1 MEQTTRYSSKRPD
14 TKFYTE
20 IQCIFDIFKEYLKL
34 LNRLYDILMVTY
46 GDFPAQ
52 DLQVLFAR
60 LFTFYFQTALSL
72 NTTICIVRSYG
83 TMGTVVLCILILLPS
98 MLAAIYL
105 TLPGI
110 EILKK
115 QPPWLHDPWIQCKER
130 ATERHHH
137 NYEPYV

>member
-1 MEQTTRYSSKRPD
+1 MQSGP
-14 TKFYTE
+14 
-20 IQCIFDIFKEYLKL
+20 
-34 LNRLYDILMVTY
+34 MV
-46 GDFPAQ
+46 PW
-52 DLQVLFAR
+52 
-60 LFTFYFQTALSL
+60 
-72 NTTICIVRSYG
+72 
-83 TMGTVVLCILILLPS
+83 VLCILILLPS

-137 NYEPYV
+137 NYAGIMLCCESMKITNSKLTTD